1 MTKAQ
6 KWDKKE
12 AIGDCVKLQMIS
24 SEDFVNFL
32 LSNILELNAKQS
44 LLYFMAHLV
53 KLGGFFIVN
62 FKCSYSIASWQ
73 KETLQGIGR
82 DLI

>member
-53 KLGGFFIVN
+53 KLGGF
-62 FKCSYSIASWQ
+62 
-73 KETLQGIGR
+73 L
-82 DLI
+82 